1 MKKFTVGVFSLIAAL
16 FFVFSFTSAV
26 HAQSK
31 PIQLSLTPDIA
42 IHDRSVMIEGLT
54 LSVWGENPQRA
65 LSLGIVN
72 GSTGESVGFSFG
84 LLLNYSESYKGV
96 QWAPVNYT
104 KQDFFGWQHGF
115 INYTDQRVKGVQT
128 GWLNYAGRLKGLQL
142 GLFNYAETA
151 ETGFQIGI
159 INVIREN
166 RWFRDFP
173 DSVAPG
179 MVFVNWRF

>member
-1 MKKFTVGVFSLIAAL
+1 MNKLIMGVFSLIAGLVISLIVSPAA
-16 FFVFSFTSAV
+16 F
-26 HAQSK
+26 AQSR
-31 PIQLSLTPDIA
+31 PFQASLTPDIA

-54 LSVWGENPQRA
+54 LSVWGENPQKA
-65 LSLGIVN
+65 LSLGVVN
-72 GSTGESVGFSFG
+72 GSTGESVGFSLG

-115 INYTDQRVKGVQT
+115 INYTDQRIKGVQT
-128 GWLNYAGRLKGLQL
+128 GWLNYAGKLKGLQL

-159 INVIREN
+159 INVIPEN